1 MSELHEISLRERI
14 RLNLVSSMEAANI
27 NQVQLADKLGISKGT
42 VNNWARGN
50 NSPDVDMVPKICKV
64 LGISVIDLYAPTKFE
79 SNDVKETKK
88 ALSLSDESQKVAT
101 RYSKLD
107 RYGQAAVQAVM
118 GEEEARVKEQAEM
131 EESFTQLKPKIIP
144 LFWSAAAAGIAA
156 PILGEEYDL
165 YELTPEDPQGAMFA
179 VKVSGDSMEP
189 HFPDGSIVFC
199 NKDPVDDGDV
209 GVFCLDGE
217 SFIKQYYFD
226 RMVGMTYLFSLNR
239 ERADAD
245 KLITRSSGQT
255 LTCMGRVIT
264 RRRYPLPGLGP
275 GRR

>member
-64 LGISVIDLYAPTKFE
+64 LGISVLDLYAPTKFE
-79 SNDVKETKK
+79 SNDVKETRK
-88 ALSLSDESQKVAT
+88 APSLSDEAQKVAV

-131 EESFTQLKPKIIP
+131 EESFTQPDPKIIP
-144 LFWSAAAAGIAA
+144 LFWSAAAAGSAS
-156 PILGEEYDL
+156 PILGDDYDH
-165 YELTPEDPQGAMFA
+165 YEL
-179 VKVSGDSMEP
+179 
-189 HFPDGSIVFC
+189 
-199 NKDPVDDGDV
+199 
-209 GVFCLDGE
+209 
-217 SFIKQYYFD
+217 D
-226 RMVGMTYLFSLNR
+226 RKSV
-239 ERADAD
+239 
-245 KLITRSSGQT
+245 
-255 LTCMGRVIT
+255 V
-264 RRRYPLPGLGP
+264 
-275 GRR
+275 

>member
-50 NSPDVDMVPKICKV
+50 NSPDV
-64 LGISVIDLYAPTKFE
+64 
-79 SNDVKETKK
+79 
-88 ALSLSDESQKVAT
+88 
-101 RYSKLD
+101 
-107 RYGQAAVQAVM
+107 VM

-165 YELTPEDPQGAMFA
+165 YELTPEDPQGAM
-179 VKVSGDSMEP
+179 
-189 HFPDGSIVFC
+189 
-199 NKDPVDDGDV
+199 
-209 GVFCLDGE
+209 LDRK
-217 SFIKQYYFD
+217 S
-226 RMVGMTYLFSLNR
+226 V
-239 ERADAD
+239 
-245 KLITRSSGQT
+245 
-255 LTCMGRVIT
+255 V
-264 RRRYPLPGLGP
+264 
-275 GRR
+275 